1 MKSLNHPVPNTIFG
15 IMKSF
20 RGLGSFSTSLFS
32 MSGEISTMRN
42 LILLSALFFST
53 FLTSM
58 TAAPTSSPLPAK
70 TATATFGGGCF
81 WCVDAVYQ
89 YVPGII
95 KITSGYAGGKV
106 PNPTYEQVCTG
117 RTGHAEV
124 VQITYDPSK
133 VTYDQLLDL
142 FWKAHDPTTLN
153 RQGADH
159 GTQYRS
165 IILTSTPEEA
175 AEAETSKKKAQ
186 AQFPDPI
193 VTEIVPLTTFYP
205 AEGYHQDYYRNNK
218 EKNPYCQVVIAPKLK
233 KLGLDK

>member
-1 MKSLNHPVPNTIFG
+1 
-15 IMKSF
+15 
-20 RGLGSFSTSLFS
+20 
-32 MSGEISTMRN
+32 
-42 LILLSALFFST
+42 
-53 FLTSM
+53 
-58 TAAPTSSPLPAK
+58 
-70 TATATFGGGCF
+70 
-81 WCVDAVYQ
+81 
-89 YVPGII
+89 VPGVI

-186 AQFPDPI
+186 AQFPDSI

-218 EKNPYCQVVIAPKLK
+218 EKNPYCQAVIAPKLK